1 MTRTAGPVALIDLH
15 ALAAN
20 YKTLCERARPAQV
33 SAAVKANAYGLGLQP
48 VAQTL
53 FQHGCRAFFTANF
66 GEALALRAVLPRA
79 TIAVLH
85 GLAPYEFA
93 EAIAHGILPVLNHLD
108 ALHAWQSCAKQ
119 RGERLSA
126 FVHLD
131 TGMNRLGLS
140 PAEQDVLAAE
150 PARLD
155 GVVIGAWI
163 SHLACAAED
172 GHPKTSE
179 QLATFR
185 AILKRLPK
193 APASL
198 ANSSGIFCGQ
208 KYLFDLVR
216 PGAALYGI
224 NPTPDQPNPMR
235 AVVTLRAP
243 ILQIRDVDTPVTV
256 GYGATH
262 RIARKGRVAAVA
274 LGYADGYHLSLSN
287 RGQAK
292 IGNHLVPVVGRVS
305 MDLITLD
312 VSAVPDGVA
321 HPGAMVE
328 FIGPHRTVDQVAAE
342 AGTIGYEIL
351 TGLGPRIE
359 RVYIPAETA

>member
-1 MTRTAGPVALIDLH
+1 MTHAAAPVALIDLH
-15 ALAAN
+15 ALVAN
-20 YKTLCERARPAQV
+20 YRMLCERAKPANV
-33 SAAVKANAYGLGLQP
+33 GAAVKADAYGLGLQP

-53 FQHGCRAFFTANF
+53 FRHGCRAFFTAHF
-66 GEALALRAVLPRA
+66 AEALALRAVLSRA

-85 GLAPYEFA
+85 GLTPPEFA
-93 EAIAHGILPVLNHLD
+93 EAIAHEIRPVINHLD
-108 ALHAWQSCAKQ
+108 ALQAWQAHARR
-119 RGERLSA
+119 RGERLPA

-140 PAEQDVLAAE
+140 PPEQAVLAAE
-150 PARLD
+150 PTRLD
-155 GVVIGAWI
+155 GIAVSAWM
-163 SHLACAAED
+163 SHLACADEP
-172 GHPKTSE
+172 GHPKTRE

-185 AILKRLPK
+185 AILKKLPT

-208 KYLFDLVR
+208 EYLFDLVR

-224 NPTPDQPNPMR
+224 NPTPDGANPMR
-235 AVVTLRAP
+235 PVVTVRAP
-243 ILQIRDVDTPVTV
+243 ILQIHDVDTPMTV

-262 RIARKGRVAAVA
+262 LVARPGRVAAVA
-274 LGYADGYHLSLSN
+274 LGYADGYHRSLGN
-287 RGQAK
+287 KGLAR
-292 IGNHLVPVVGRVS
+292 IGDHLAPIIGRVS

-312 VSAVPDGVA
+312 VSAVPVAIA

-328 FIGPHRTVDQVAAE
+328 FIGPHRTVDQIAAE

-359 RVYIPAETA
+359 RVYMGAESA